1 MTRMKYEVRRMKY
14 EVRSLIVLLF
24 SALIGVPVAAQ
35 TTMKD
40 HVEAMKHLR
49 LGQENQRA
57 EKWDLAER
65 EFKAAVKLEPPLELA
80 HYGLGQ
86 VYMATRRYPLAV
98 DAYLACR
105 TAFNANVAQRANDDM
120 LAQRRLDDQIQALEE
135 ERTLLTTSRT
145 KPMTSGGPT
154 DLDQRIAD
162 LRSRRF
168 RDAKSAPPVPAW
180 ISIALGSAYFRNGA
194 MADAEREYRAALDV
208 DPKLGEAHNN
218 LAVVYMLTRRF
229 DESDAEIKA
238 AEKSGFKVNPQLKED
253 LKKAAGRR

>member
-1 MTRMKYEVRRMKY
+1 MKY
-14 EVRSLIVLLF
+14 EVRSTTAALVITLV
-24 SALIGVPVAAQ
+24 ALIGPPAVAQ
-35 TTMKD
+35 TTVKD

-49 LGQENQRA
+49 LGQENLRA

-65 EFKAAVKLEPPLELA
+65 EFKETVKLEPALELG

-86 VYMATRRYPLAV
+86 VYMATKRYPAAV

-105 TAFNANVAQRANDDM
+105 VAYNSNVAARASDDI
-120 LAQRRLDDQIQALEE
+120 LAQRRLDDQI
-135 ERTLLTTSRT
+135 RTLEDERAVI
-145 KPMTSGGPT
+145 GGQRVNAT
-154 DLDQRIAD
+154 NNNASADLDRRIAD
-162 LRSRRF
+162 LKSQRF
-168 RDAKSAPPVPAW
+168 HDIKGAPPVPAW
-180 ISIALGSAYFRNGA
+180 ISVALGSAYFRSGA

-218 LAVVYMLTRRF
+218 LAVVYMLTKRF
-229 DESDAEIKA
+229 DEADAEIKA